1 MKAINKLLLTFFL
14 FTAAL
19 VSADVG
25 PVGPGGP
32 PTPGDVGPV
41 GPGAPAASP
50 IDMYVYA
57 LGVVAVLF
65 IVYFAKKIYTVK
77 KI

>member
-1 MKAINKLLLTFFL
+1 MKSINKLLLTFFL
-14 FTAAL
+14 FAAAL

-41 GPGAPAASP
+41 GPGAPVASP

-57 LGVVAVLF
+57 LGVIAVLF
-65 IVYFAKKIYTVK
+65 IVYFTKKHSIK
-77 KI
+77 EI

>member
-1 MKAINKLLLTFFL
+1 MKAINKLLLTFSL
-14 FTAAL
+14 FIAAL

-41 GPGAPAASP
+41 GPGAPASP

-57 LGVVAVLF
+57 LGVIAVLF
-65 IVYFAKKIYTVK
+65 IVYFTKKHSIKKI
-77 KI
+77 

>member
-14 FTAAL
+14 FSAAL

-41 GPGAPAASP
+41 GPGSPASP
-50 IDMYVYA
+50 IDMYV
-57 LGVVAVLF
+57 GVLAGIAVLL
-65 IVYFAKKIYTVK
+65 IVYFTKKHYSIR